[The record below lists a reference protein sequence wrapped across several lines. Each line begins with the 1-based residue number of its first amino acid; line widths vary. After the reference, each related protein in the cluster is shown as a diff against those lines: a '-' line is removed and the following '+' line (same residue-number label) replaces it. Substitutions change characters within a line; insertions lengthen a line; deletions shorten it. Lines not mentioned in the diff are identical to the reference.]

1 VLSTIRAVY
10 AGDARLPN
18 NVAGLLAERMKR
30 GELTRREME
39 VLELL
44 VKGRSNKEIGDVLG
58 LSEAAVKFRLKGL
71 FVKLGVKDRT
81 EAVVS
86 ALRHGIFHLE

>member
-1 VLSTIRAVY
+1 
-10 AGDARLPN
+10 
-18 NVAGLLAERMKR
+18 
-30 GELTRREME
+30 
-39 VLELL
+39 
-44 VKGRSNKEIGDVLG
+44 
-58 LSEAAVKFRLKGL
+58 VKFRLKGL